1 MSSPETQFSG
11 QNKFTEKKDWN
22 TTFSTVKEWKID
34 DRNKLVLSLITDN
47 DTKEKKLFLN
57 KQWTTKD
64 GKQGNGKGATIPL
77 KLGNEVGM
85 EISKA
90 SLG

>member
-1 MSSPETQFSG
+1 M
-11 QNKFTEKKDWN
+11 
-22 TTFSTVKEWKID
+22 
-34 DRNKLVLSLITDN
+34 VLSLITDN
-47 DTKEKKLFLN
+47 DTGEKKLFIN
-57 KQWTTKD
+57 KQWTTKE

-90 SLG
+90 SLT

>member
-1 MSSPETQFSG
+1 MSSPETQQFSG
-11 QNKFTEKKDWN
+11 QKKEFN
-22 TTFSTVKEWKID
+22 TTFTTVKEWKVD

-47 DTKEKKLFLN
+47 DTGEKKLFIN
-57 KQWTTKD
+57 KQWTTKE

-90 SLG
+90 SLT